1 MHIFNEPVVFV
12 DIETNDLSPVNGRVI
27 EVAAIRVENGAIT
40 QEFNKLV
47 NPGSPLRQFT
57 TNLTG
62 ITNRDVAK
70 APAFTHI
77 SDELHQIL
85 DGAIFVAHNVHF
97 DYSFL
102 REEYRRVGVH
112 LDPQRFCTVKLSRAL
127 YPEHRTHKLSDLI
140 ERHGFSYSARH
151 RAYDDA
157 HILWQFIQHVSTQ
170 FERTILD
177 AAIAK
182 QLAQKY
188 IK

>member
-1 MHIFNEPVVFV
+1 MHIFTELVVFV

-40 QEFNKLV
+40 QEFNKLI
-47 NPGSPLRQFT
+47 NPGRPLRSFT

-62 ITNRDVAK
+62 ITNNDVAK

-77 SDELHQIL
+77 SDELHQVM

-102 REEYRRVGVH
+102 REEYQRLGVH
-112 LDPQRFCTVKLSRAL
+112 LDPRRLCTVKLSRAL
-127 YPEHRTHKLSDLI
+127 YPEHRSHKLANLI
-140 ERHGFSYSARH
+140 ERHGFTYSARH

-157 HILWQFIQHVSTQ
+157 HILWQFLQHVSSQ
-170 FERTILD
+170 FEQAVLE

-182 QLAQKY
+182 QLARSK
-188 IK
+188 

>member
-1 MHIFNEPVVFV
+1 MHIFSEPVVFV
-12 DIETNDLSPVNGRVI
+12 DIETNDLSAVNGRVI

-40 QEFNKLV
+40 KEFNQLV
-47 NPGSPLRQFT
+47 NPGRPLRQFT

-62 ITNRDVAK
+62 ITNRDVEK

-102 REEYRRVGVH
+102 REEYRRLGVH

-127 YPEHRTHKLSDLI
+127 YPECRTHKLADLI

-182 QLAQKY
+182 QLVRST
-188 IK
+188 